1 MTEELLHC
9 HSSNMNKATDPL
21 VARHLNSLAESSSD
35 AEALQ
40 YRCDALSILDW
51 NRCNTLLFDNHS
63 SSREYALEMAITLR
77 GIGDTMR
84 RMNDFVGSAEAYK
97 ECLDLFLEGLID
109 NGIALK
115 TRLNELELQPD
126 YDGNNGAVLD
136 ADTDVD
142 SAAVGKAL
150 HGNPEYARSVAGI
163 SDLLREIQYAKF
175 VSHSAS
181 SRRRRRMNQRRAVD
195 NNMKR
200 ALESLSMEE
209 KHPIKDINV
218 LEQVTKP
225 SLKRSTSMPD
235 TELSSKPSLIRR
247 AVTSTDD
254 FNRYDD
260 ISILLEPVEK
270 ALVVALKRFPAPTSV
285 ENAESAEE
293 AKPSSDKDSQKLP
306 LANGTKSPR
315 SVGKVYDCS
324 DPPPH
329 LLEYLLPNIL

>member
-1 MTEELLHC
+1 
-9 HSSNMNKATDPL
+9 MNKATDPL
-21 VARHLNSLAESSSD
+21 VARHLNSLAESSSRCQED

-40 YRCDALSILDW
+40 YRRDALSILDW
-51 NRCNTLLFDNHS
+51 NRCNALLFDNHS

-142 SAAVGKAL
+142 LFAVGEAL
-150 HGNPEYARSVAGI
+150 HGHPEYASSVAGI

-181 SRRRRRMNQRRAVD
+181 SRRRRRMNQRRAAD

-200 ALESLSMEE
+200 ALESLSMSTEE
-209 KHPIKDINV
+209 EHPIKDISV

-254 FNRYDD
+254 FNNRYDD
-260 ISILLEPVEK
+260 ISTFLEPVEK
-270 ALVVALKRFPAPTSV
+270 ALVVALKRFPAPPSV

-306 LANGTKSPR
+306 FANGTKSPR

-324 DPPPH
+324 DDPPPH
-329 LLEYLLPNIL
+329 LLEYIL

>member
-1 MTEELLHC
+1 
-9 HSSNMNKATDPL
+9 MNKATDPL
-21 VARHLNSLAESSSD
+21 VAHHLNSLAESSSRCQED

-40 YRCDALSILDW
+40 YRRDALSILDW
-51 NRCNTLLFDNHS
+51 NRCNALLFDNQS

-84 RMNDFVGSAEAYK
+84 RVNDFVGSAEAYK

-115 TRLNELELQPD
+115 TRLNELEQQPD
-126 YDGNNGAVLD
+126 YDGNDGAVLD
-136 ADTDVD
+136 ADADVD
-142 SAAVGKAL
+142 CAAVGKAL
-150 HGNPEYARSVAGI
+150 HAHPEYASSVAGI

-200 ALESLSMEE
+200 ALESLSMSTEE
-209 KHPIKDINV
+209 KHPIKDINF
-218 LEQVTKP
+218 LEQATKP
-225 SLKRSTSMPD
+225 SLKRSTSMPE
-235 TELSSKPSLIRR
+235 TELSTKPRLIRR

-254 FNRYDD
+254 FNRYDN

-270 ALVVALKRFPAPTSV
+270 ALVVALKRFPAPTSS
-285 ENAESAEE
+285 ENAQSAEE

-306 LANGTKSPR
+306 FVANGTKSPR

-324 DPPPH
+324 DDPPSH
-329 LLEYLLPNIL
+329 LLEMLPNIL

>member
-1 MTEELLHC
+1 
-9 HSSNMNKATDPL
+9 MNKATDPL
-21 VARHLNSLAESSSD
+21 VARHLNSLAESSLNS
-35 AEALQ
+35 EALQ
-40 YRCDALSILDW
+40 YRRDALSILDW
-51 NRCNTLLFDNHS
+51 NRCNDLLFDNHS

-109 NGIALK
+109 NGISLK

-142 SAAVGKAL
+142 CAAVGKAL
-150 HGNPEYARSVAGI
+150 HENPEYASSVAGI
-163 SDLLREIQYAKF
+163 SNLLREIQYAKF

-195 NNMKR
+195 KNMKR
-200 ALESLSMEE
+200 ALESLSMSTEE

-225 SLKRSTSMPD
+225 SLKRATSMPD

-270 ALVVALKRFPAPTSV
+270 ALIVALKRFPAPTSV
-285 ENAESAEE
+285 ENAESAKE
-293 AKPSSDKDSQKLP
+293 AKPTSDKDSQKLP

-324 DPPPH
+324 DDPPPH
-329 LLEYLLPNIL
+329 LLEMLPKIL

>member
-1 MTEELLHC
+1 
-9 HSSNMNKATDPL
+9 
-21 VARHLNSLAESSSD
+21 
-35 AEALQ
+35 
-40 YRCDALSILDW
+40 
-51 NRCNTLLFDNHS
+51 
-63 SSREYALEMAITLR
+63 
-77 GIGDTMR
+77 
-84 RMNDFVGSAEAYK
+84 MNDFVGSAEAYK

-142 SAAVGKAL
+142 LFAVGEAL
-150 HGNPEYARSVAGI
+150 HGHPEYASSVAGI

-181 SRRRRRMNQRRAVD
+181 SRRRRRMNQRRAAD

-200 ALESLSMEE
+200 ALESLSMSTEE
-209 KHPIKDINV
+209 EHPIKDISV

-254 FNRYDD
+254 FNNRYDD
-260 ISILLEPVEK
+260 ISTFLEPVEK
-270 ALVVALKRFPAPTSV
+270 ALVVALKRFPAPPSV

-306 LANGTKSPR
+306 FANGTKSPR

-324 DPPPH
+324 DDPPPH
-329 LLEYLLPNIL
+329 LLEYIL